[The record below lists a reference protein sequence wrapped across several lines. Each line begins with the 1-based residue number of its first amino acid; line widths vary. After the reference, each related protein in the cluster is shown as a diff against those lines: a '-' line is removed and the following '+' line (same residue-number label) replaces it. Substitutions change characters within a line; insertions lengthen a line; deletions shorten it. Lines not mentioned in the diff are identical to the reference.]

1 MPNIF
6 LTSGACGKR
15 AVLWCLAFFLASQ
28 LALGFY
34 LHRSRPELCDPV
46 FGDRIRLLKE
56 KRAADPT
63 APLVLILGSSR
74 AMNGIAPAALPPW
87 PSEAGSKPLI
97 YNFAL
102 SGSGSMRVLMMF
114 RRIVKEGIRPDYL
127 VIETW
132 PPMWAEAGGFDE
144 KQIIAQDDLHW
155 SDVPLLCRHLPNKV
169 DILARTL
176 RGSLVPVVSYR
187 GRLLYAAAQFLLP
200 RQQAWQTANE
210 LSNWHSFD
218 GTGWVPVL
226 KEPTSAEEWRTEMA
240 RGKLVVHQLLNPL
253 CIHPSSD
260 RALRDLLDECKKFG
274 IRTALLLMPEH
285 SECRKWYSMQARKLV
300 SDYLDGLRGKYPVP
314 VVDTRDWLGDD
325 QFSDCCHMAR
335 RAAAPYSLR
344 FGREALYPWLTG
356 FSREPQP

>member
-6 LTSGACGKR
+6 LTTPACGKR
-15 AVLWCLAFFLASQ
+15 AVFWCLAFFLVSQ

-34 LHRSRPELCDPV
+34 LHRRRPELRDPV
-46 FGDRIRLLKE
+46 YGDRIRLLKE
-56 KRAADPT
+56 KRAADPNS
-63 APLVLILGSSR
+63 PLVLIVGSSR
-74 AMNGIAPAALPPW
+74 AMNGLSPAALPEWASRFGP
-87 PSEAGSKPLI
+87 KPMI

-114 RRIVKEGIRPDYL
+114 RRIIAAGVRPDYL
-127 VIETW
+127 LIETW

-155 SDVPLLCRHLPNKV
+155 SDVPLLCRHLPNKA

-176 RGSLVPVVSYR
+176 RGSMVPVVSYR

-200 RQQAWQTANE
+200 REQAWQTANE

-226 KEPTSAEEWRTEMA
+226 KEPATIEEWRAEVA
-240 RGKLVVHQLLNPL
+240 RGQFVVEPLLNPL
-253 CIHPSSD
+253 HIHPSSD
-260 RALRDLLDECKKFG
+260 RALRDLLEECRILG
-274 IRTALLLMPEH
+274 IKTALLLMPEH
-285 SECRKWYSMQARKLV
+285 SECRRWYSAQARSLV
-300 SDYLDGLRGKYPVP
+300 SRYLDGISREYQVP
-314 VVDTRDWLGDD
+314 VIDTRDWLSDE
-325 QFSDCCHMAR
+325 QFSDCCHMAK
-335 RAAAPYSLR
+335 RAAAPFSRR

-356 FSREPQP
+356 FSRDP